1 MDRTGSL
8 WFRSCTRHPLS
19 GNSGHVACGA
29 AGARTLGSR
38 PGPAAGHTRT
48 VSYHSSGGGV
58 TRRTESGWPSAWGP
72 SGFKGKPRFGVF
84 GGEGGLRSQQDQ
96 ERAPGGISLLYC
108 GFSTGRGREERT
120 RVNSGSQAARLHVG
134 KAGKA
139 AEGRTSHSLISRV
152 GGRRGV
158 LSRQRCP
165 CASEVGGA

>member
-1 MDRTGSL
+1 MVQE
-8 WFRSCTRHPLS
+8 FTRHPLS

-72 SGFKGKPRFGVF
+72 LGFKGKPRFGVF
-84 GGEGGLRSQQDQ
+84 GGRRWSEKPAG
-96 ERAPGGISLLYC
+96 PGTGTWWEKPAVLWL
-108 GFSTGRGREERT
+108 STGRGREERT
-120 RVNSGSQAARLHVG
+120 RANSGSQAARLHVG
-134 KAGKA
+134 KAGNA
-139 AEGRTSHSLISRV
+139 VEGRTSHSLISRV
-152 GGRRGV
+152 GGWCGV
-158 LSRQRCP
+158 LSRQCCP